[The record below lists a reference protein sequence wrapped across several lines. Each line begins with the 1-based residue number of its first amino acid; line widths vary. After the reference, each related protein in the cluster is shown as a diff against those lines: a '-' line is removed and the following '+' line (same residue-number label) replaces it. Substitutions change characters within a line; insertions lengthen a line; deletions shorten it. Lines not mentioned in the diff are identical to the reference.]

1 MNSESLLEFPCSF
14 PIKAMGRNHDGFHAD
29 VVAIVSRHLGN
40 SETPVVNSRPSKD
53 GNYVS
58 VTVTIEAD
66 SKDQLDSI
74 YRDLSSHPDV
84 LMTL

>member
-1 MNSESLLEFPCSF
+1 MNSDSVLEFPCRF
-14 PIKAMGRNHDGFHAD
+14 PIKAMGRNHENFHGE
-29 VVAIVSRHLGN
+29 VIAIISRHVGDAQV
-40 SETPVVNSRPSKD
+40 PAVNARPSKD

-58 VTVTIEAD
+58 VTVTIEAV

-74 YRDLSSHPDV
+74 YRDLSGHPDV